1 MIHLASYV
9 IGGRGRSV
17 RFRKHGDQNH
27 VAKTSSEQLLQELLL
42 QANAELTDD
51 RRAEP
56 RLPFFRAV
64 SVRVESRS
72 YSAFI
77 REISLSSIGML
88 HNMQLPL
95 EEVTVTVAGQR
106 RGISCQNRT
115 MRTVRRGLVYQRR
128 YGC

>member
-1 MIHLASYV
+1 MS
-9 IGGRGRSV
+9 
-17 RFRKHGDQNH
+17 
-27 VAKTSSEQLLQELLL
+27 AKTNSGKLLQELLL

-51 RRAEP
+51 RRSEP

-64 SVRVESRS
+64 SVKVASRS

-106 RGISCQNRT
+106 RGFRAKIERCEPCGEGWYISGG
-115 MRTVRRGLVYQRR
+115 TVVDSDD
-128 YGC
+128 